1 MGLNMPRIDYVD
13 EKTISDEARALIES
27 ANGTGAPDP
36 RCVRIYVKNKDAG
49 VEWVK
54 YWNSLLYGG
63 VLPHALKEL
72 CRIYISIDHECGY
85 CSTVRSTKG
94 AAEGVTEEKVAA
106 LMHFE
111 ASDLFSEKEK
121 IALTYAKKFKTSVSE
136 IDNDDVYS
144 SLKKTFTDEEII
156 ELGMLCAQ
164 TDGVGKFAKSLNIIS
179 WEDACMINPNIIKKE
194 YADT

>member
-1 MGLNMPRIDYVD
+1 MGLNMPRIDYVN
-13 EKTISDEARALIES
+13 EETISDEARALIES
-27 ANGTGAPDP
+27 ADETGAPDP

-49 VEWVK
+49 IEWVK

-121 IALTYAKKFKTSVSE
+121 IALTYAKKFKTSVTE
-136 IDNDDVYS
+136 IDNDEVYN
-144 SLKKTFTDEEII
+144 SLKRHF
-156 ELGMLCAQ
+156 Q
-164 TDGVGKFAKSLNIIS
+164 TMKLLN
-179 WEDACMINPNIIKKE
+179 
-194 YADT
+194 

>member
-1 MGLNMPRIDYVD
+1 
-13 EKTISDEARALIES
+13 
-27 ANGTGAPDP
+27 
-36 RCVRIYVKNKDAG
+36 
-49 VEWVK
+49 
-54 YWNSLLYGG
+54 
-63 VLPHALKEL
+63 
-72 CRIYISIDHECGY
+72 
-85 CSTVRSTKG
+85 
-94 AAEGVTEEKVAA
+94 
-106 LMHFE
+106 MHFE

>member
-1 MGLNMPRIDYVD
+1 MKMGLNMPRID
-13 EKTISDEARALIES
+13 E
-27 ANGTGAPDP
+27 TGAPDP

-94 AAEGVTEEKVAA
+94 AAEGVTEEKVSA

-121 IALTYAKKFKTSVSE
+121 IALTYAKKFKTSVTE
-136 IDNDDVYS
+136 IDNDEVYN

>member
-1 MGLNMPRIDYVD
+1 MPRIDYVD
-13 EKTISDEARALIES
+13 EETISDEARALIES
-27 ANGTGAPDP
+27 ADETGAPDP

-49 VEWVK
+49 LEWVK
-54 YWNSLLYGG
+54 YWNSLLYRG

-94 AAEGVTEEKVAA
+94 AAEGVTEEKVSA

-121 IALTYAKKFKTSVSE
+121 IALTYAKKFKTSVTE

-179 WEDACMINPNIIKKE
+179 WEDACIINPNIIKKE